1 MNTKIM
7 KAFLVLLLL
16 GSSLSACTQKD
27 PIDEEPIDEEP
38 IDEEPVVVALD
49 QKYQGEI
56 GNTGGNLFNG
66 GLIVDKGEWL
76 YLSETLNFNRIVKM
90 KADGSERTLLTNTQN
105 NFQLN
110 VVGDWIIYLESS
122 SVWYESGVIMKMKT
136 DGTSKTALTDFIVSK
151 LFVKG
156 NYIYY
161 IKESDSKIYRTQLD
175 GKDTVKLVNDEVY
188 GMGLSGEWIVYTDWA
203 LGKLRKIRLD
213 GKYIAILGD
222 DPCRGRY
229 FTDDLAT
236 YCAVNGGIGVTITK
250 TDGSGTNTLE
260 LMRGIFTFNLVDNHF
275 YFGADG
281 GLYMSDLNGESLTQL
296 STTIFANSLNSG
308 GNWLYY
314 QNEYP
319 WYDVNR
325 VSLDGKTKE
334 SLMSSVMVDPTSIAP
349 KPNDTLTHD
358 LSWLLLIDGWAY
370 QNIYAGYLTKTKGD
384 KVEPFYPYET
394 SEYIRV
400 GDWIYIL
407 EWATVYT
414 KSLSRIKIDGTE
426 LGFFDTANI
435 GKLAIKDDWIYYT
448 SSGLFYR
455 MKTNGSQKTKLTT
468 DRVSS
473 FDIHQESIYYV
484 ARTGDAGDEEGNGS
498 TIVSADIHK
507 TNLDGSSNQI
517 IVSGRVWNIDLEG
530 DALFFSRTE
539 NGKTSIYRTDLDGS
553 NLSLLIAE
561 AFYIR
566 LVHLDWVYWTKVVDN
581 HCIIVRTKA
590 DGSVSEEIAT
600 LNSSD
605 TQIELIDE
613 KIYYT
618 DYIDQVEGIHKMDL
632 DGKNQSLFLVSQV
645 R

>member
-16 GSSLSACTQKD
+16 GTSLSACTKK
-27 PIDEEPIDEEP
+27 EPIDEEP

-56 GNTGGNLFNG
+56 GNTGGNLFNW

-90 KADGSERTLLTNTQN
+90 KVDGSQRTLLTNTQN

-122 SVWYESGVIMKMKT
+122 SVWSESGVIMKMKT

-161 IKESDSKIYRTQLD
+161 LKENDSKIYRTQLD
-175 GKDTVKLVNDEVY
+175 GKDTVLLVNDEVY
-188 GMGLSGEWIVYTDWA
+188 GMGLSGEWVVYTDRT

-213 GKYIAILGD
+213 GKYGAVLGE
-222 DPCRGRY
+222 DPCGGRY

-236 YCAVNGGIGVTITK
+236 YCATNGGIGVTITK

-296 STTIFANSLNSG
+296 STTIFVNSLNSG

-314 QNEYP
+314 KNTYP

-349 KPNDTLTHD
+349 KSSDTLTHD
-358 LSWLLLIDGWAY
+358 SSWLLLIDGWAY
-370 QNIYAGYLTKTKGD
+370 QHMYTGNLTKIKGD
-384 KVEPFYPYET
+384 KVESVYPYET
-394 SEYIRV
+394 NEYIRV

-407 EWATVYT
+407 EWDTVYT
-414 KSLSRIKIDGTE
+414 KTLSRIKIDGTE
-426 LGFFDTANI
+426 LGFFDITNI
-435 GKLAIKDDWIYYT
+435 GNLAIKDDWIYYT
-448 SSGLFYR
+448 SSGLFDR

-468 DRVSS
+468 DVVSS
-473 FDIHQESIYYV
+473 FDIHQDSIYYV
-484 ARTGDAGDEEGNGS
+484 TSAKENGDE
-498 TIVSADIHK
+498 DIHK
-507 TNLDGSSNQI
+507 ANLDGSSNQI
-517 IVSGRVWNIDLEG
+517 IVSGSVWNIDLEG

-539 NGKTSIYRTDLDGS
+539 NEKTSIYRTALDGS
-553 NLSLLIAE
+553 NLSLLIEE

-566 LVHLDWVYWTKVVDN
+566 LVHLDWVYWTKVVDS
-581 HCIIVRTKA
+581 HCVIVRTKT

-613 KIYYT
+613 KIYYS

-632 DGKNQSLFLVSQV
+632 NGKNQSLFLVSQV

>member
-16 GSSLSACTQKD
+16 GTSLSACTQKD
-27 PIDEEPIDEEP
+27 PIEEEPIDEEP

-56 GNTGGNLFNG
+56 GNTGGNLFNW

-76 YLSETLNFNRIVKM
+76 YLSEALNFNRIIKM

-122 SVWYESGVIMKMKT
+122 SVWSESGVIMKMKT
-136 DGTSKTALTDFIVSK
+136 DGTSTTALTDFIVSK

-161 IKESDSKIYRTQLD
+161 LKDSDSKIYRTQLD
-175 GKDTVKLVNDEVY
+175 GKDTVLLVDDEVY
-188 GMGLSGEWIVYTDWA
+188 GMGLSGEWVVYTDRT

-213 GKYIAILGD
+213 GKVGTILGE
-222 DPCRGRY
+222 DPCGGRY

-236 YCAVNGGIGVTITK
+236 YCASNGGIGVTITK

-260 LMRGIFTFNLVDNHF
+260 VMTGIFTFNLVDNHF
-275 YFGADG
+275 YYGADG
-281 GLYMSDLNGESLTQL
+281 GLYMSDLNGESLTQI
-296 STTIFANSLNSG
+296 STTKFTNSLNSG

-314 QNEYP
+314 ENQYP

-334 SLMSSVMVDPTSIAP
+334 SLMSLVMVDPTSIAP
-349 KPNDTLTHD
+349 KPSDTLAHD
-358 LSWLLLIDGWAY
+358 SSWLLLLDGWAY
-370 QNIYAGYLTKTKGD
+370 QNMYAGYLTKIKGD
-384 KVEPFYPYET
+384 KVESVYPYET
-394 SEYIRV
+394 SEYIKV

-414 KSLSRIKIDGTE
+414 KTLSRIKIDGTE
-426 LGFFDTANI
+426 LVFFDTPNI
-435 GKLAIKDDWIYYT
+435 GDMKIKDDWIYYT
-448 SSGLFYR
+448 SKDSLYR
-455 MKTNGSQKTKLTT
+455 MKTNGSQNTMLTT

-484 ARTGDAGDEEGNGS
+484 ATTGENGDEEGNGS
-498 TIVSADIHK
+498 TIVFADIHK
-507 TNLDGSSNQI
+507 TNLDGASNQI
-517 IVSGRVWNIDLEG
+517 IVSGPVWNIDLEG
-530 DALFFSRTE
+530 DALYFSKTE

-566 LVHLDWVYWTKVVDN
+566 LVHLDWVYWTKVVDR
-581 HCIIVRTKA
+581 HCVIVRTKT

-600 LNSSD
+600 LNND
-605 TQIELIDE
+605 NTQFELIDE
-613 KIYYT
+613 KIYYI
-618 DYIDQVEGIHKMDL
+618 DYIDQVIGIHKMDL
-632 DGKNQSLFLVSQV
+632 DGKNQSLFLK
-645 R
+645 